1 MQVTDHALL
10 NLFKLLDAL
19 FVSYANTLMFSSLI
33 LVSLIDRGVV
43 VLPIVVGVLILGL
56 VDSQAMCRFVHFVF
70 LILIVC
76 LEASIG

>member
-1 MQVTDHALL
+1 
-10 NLFKLLDAL
+10 
-19 FVSYANTLMFSSLI
+19 MFSSLI

-70 LILIVC
+70 MILIVC